1 MTIRPQPLADVTYRA
16 TVAGNREA
24 ELRLRMP
31 LAAAS
36 AADGWARLSAVFAGV
51 DPMTME
57 IEIREIVEPRPW
69 RRVARPPRS
78 CTIPA
83 RPGARPRSCGSAG
96 RAAPPAGPSWSR
108 ASPEPATRAA
118 NPSAPAAL
126 NRSPA
131 VGRSSSALR

>member
-36 AADGWARLSAVFAGV
+36 AADGWARLSAVFAEV

-57 IEIREIVEPRPW
+57 IEIREIVETPALAPRRQAAP
-69 RRVARPPRS
+69 VVHHPCTPRS
-78 CTIPA
+78 QAKIL
-83 RPGARPRSCGSAG
+83 RFRRPRRAAG
-96 RAAPPAGPSWSR
+96 RAVV
-108 ASPEPATRAA
+108 EPRFA
-118 NPSAPAAL
+118 
-126 NRSPA
+126 
-131 VGRSSSALR
+131 